1 MLSDPAGLKKMLALA
16 DNQREIPVIVEGGKV
31 TIGFGGT

>member
-1 MLSDPAGLKKMLALA
+1 MLSDPEGLKKMLAIS
-16 DNQREIPVIVEGGKV
+16 DNRREIPVIFEGGKV